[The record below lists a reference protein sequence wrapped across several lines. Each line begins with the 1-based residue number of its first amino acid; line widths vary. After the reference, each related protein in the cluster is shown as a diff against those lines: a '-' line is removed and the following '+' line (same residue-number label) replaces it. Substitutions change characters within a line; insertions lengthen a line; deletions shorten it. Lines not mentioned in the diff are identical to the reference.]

1 MNRTRFLS
9 FLLTIQL
16 AALTVFSC
24 ARSVFASDDFFCDS
38 AGENQQVLTLPDTVC
53 AAGTLVP
60 DESSIPL
67 DWEGTYDGGS
77 GKLVI
82 RRSMDMHLDPIG
94 EGEGDTVVT
103 GSITIWPYEGDLN
116 SVYEGSYK
124 FSGTFNRTTGEIVI
138 QGNEW
143 VSYPVKKDG
152 GEAPD
157 WDFFVFSGNMGS
169 GKLTGATVR
178 GNWKMYPKNYDGDD
192 IDSGF
197 QLAKD
202 NNSFVHSNKEYGGF
216 TGTTNYVVSAELF
229 NRLKEFTSSESEV
242 NLLKKEMYEEW
253 YGSCY
258 GISVTM
264 GLTFKNLLNAEE
276 ISGETLVSNEYFRM
290 PQPKEDQQL
299 KDIINYYQLSQFLEN
314 YGDTAGKRK
323 NYNPSLW
330 SGWIYSDDTKYPN
343 VSLSG
348 FLGNLVNAAKDACEK
363 GSVLLFGFSCYDFGH
378 LVIVTGY
385 SVSEDGY
392 RLKLYDMNSVGEFG
406 DSGHFSYMNIPKD
419 LLSFNLVTGDGDII
433 DEDNY
438 IAVSYLEPTPL
449 DEIKYCASSEKGRGS
464 KDITLIFGKDSQFT
478 LRTSKG
484 KTLTYRRSAFSGD
497 LPIDAVNYKENKIKI
512 KTKRCDAFKISPL
525 GKNIDIQVYDDDN
538 YKGVKGKN
546 IRSIDLA
553 LSGDM
558 KLHGSAYAFKAY
570 SSVEEMLDEEESGLA
585 SISGKA
591 RGPVTI
597 RSGKEKVEAKS
608 SSKISHVRTAVY
620 QDVRTAGGE
629 IKGRRAS
636 VSVNA
641 AEDLSSRDLRESG
654 KIFFGKDAYVFRGNQ
669 VKPKISVFAGAKG
682 LKKGRDYKVS
692 YSDNKKPGTGT
703 VTVTGI
709 GEYKG
714 EISATF
720 QIVSKKA
727 DLL

>member
-1 MNRTRFLS
+1 MKN
-9 FLLTIQL
+9 IKL
-16 AALTVFSC
+16 AALLFFIGANVLFG
-24 ARSVFASDDFFCDS
+24 AENVFCDC
-38 AGENQQVLTLPDTVC
+38 AGDSQQVLTFPETVC
-53 AAGTLVP
+53 QTATAFPEGDP
-60 DESSIPL
+60 ESSVPF
-67 DWEGTYDGGS
+67 DWEGTYVGGS
-77 GKLVI
+77 KDLAI
-82 RRSMDMHLDPIG
+82 YRNMEMHLDPISGG
-94 EGEGDTVVT
+94 EGETVVT
-103 GSITIWPYEGDLN
+103 GTINISPYVGDFN

-143 VSYPVKKDG
+143 VSYPVNRDG

-157 WDFFVFSGNMGS
+157 WDFFIFTGTMSSDKITGS
-169 GKLTGATVR
+169 TIL
-178 GNWKMYPKNYDGDD
+178 GNWKMFPKSYDEDD

-202 NNSFVHSNKEYGGF
+202 NNNFVHSNESEGGF
-216 TGTTNYVVSAELF
+216 TGTTNYVISTELF

-264 GLTFKNLLNAEE
+264 GLTFKNLLNAGE

-290 PQPKEDQQL
+290 PQPKQSPKL

-314 YGDTAGKRK
+314 YGETAGNRK

-330 SGWIYSDDTKYPN
+330 SGWIYSESAKHSN

-348 FLGNLVNAAKDACEK
+348 FLSNLVKDAKEACEK
-363 GSVLLFGFSCYDFGH
+363 GSVLLLDFTCYGFGH
-378 LVIVTGY
+378 LVLVTGY

-392 RLKLYDMNSVGEFG
+392 RLKIYDMNSVNEYGN
-406 DSGHFSYMNIPKD
+406 SGYYTYMNIAKD
-419 LLSFNLVTGDGDII
+419 LLSFTLFTGNDEII

-438 IAVSYLEPTPL
+438 ISLSYLEPTPL
-449 DEIKYCASSEKGRGS
+449 DEIKYCSSLGKGRAS
-464 KDITLIFGKDSQFT
+464 KSVTLIFSADSQFILT
-478 LRTSKG
+478 SSKG
-484 KTLTYRRSAFSGD
+484 KTLTYRRSVFSGD
-497 LPIDAVNYKENKIKI
+497 LPIDAVSYKENKIKI
-512 KTKRCDAFKISPL
+512 KTKGCDSFKIAPL

-538 YKGVKGKN
+538 YKGIKGKN
-546 IRSIDLA
+546 IRSISLN
-553 LSGDM
+553 LSGDT
-558 KLHGSAYAFKAY
+558 KICGSAYTFKVY
-570 SSVEEMLDEEESGLA
+570 SSVEEMLDKEECGLA
-585 SISGKA
+585 SISAKA
-591 RGPVTI
+591 NGPVTI
-597 RSGKEKVEAKS
+597 RSGKEKVEAKAKG
-608 SSKISHVRTAVY
+608 KISHVRTAVY

-629 IKGRRAS
+629 IKGRRAY

-641 AEDLSSRDLRESG
+641 AEDLSTRDLNESG
-654 KIFFGKDAYVFRGNQ
+654 KIFFGKDAYVFRGNP
-669 VKPKISVFAGAKG
+669 VKPKISVFAGEKG
-682 LKKGRDYKVS
+682 LRKGRDYKVS

-720 QIVSKKA
+720 PIVSKKA
-727 DLL
+727 NSD

>member
-1 MNRTRFLS
+1 MKN
-9 FLLTIQL
+9 IQL
-16 AALTVFSC
+16 IILALFVGANALFG
-24 ARSVFASDDFFCDS
+24 AENLFCDR
-38 AGENQQVLTLPDTVC
+38 AGESQQVLVLPNVVC
-53 AAGTLVP
+53 SAETIVP
-60 DESSIPL
+60 DISFPL

-77 GKLVI
+77 SKLVI
-82 RRSMDMHLDPIG
+82 RRNMEMHLDPIG

-103 GSITIWPYEGDLN
+103 GSITIWPYVGDLN
-116 SVYEGSYK
+116 SIYGGSYK
-124 FSGTFNRTTGEIVI
+124 FSGTFNRTTGEIVV

-143 VSYPVKKDG
+143 VSYPVNKDG

-157 WDFFVFSGNMGS
+157 WDFFVFSGNMGAD
-169 GKLTGATVR
+169 KLIGTTIL
-178 GNWKMYPKNYDGDD
+178 GNWKMYPKSYAGDD
-192 IDSGF
+192 VDSGF

-202 NNSFVHSNKEYGGF
+202 NNNFVHSSREYGGF

-258 GISVTM
+258 GISTTM
-264 GLTFKNLLNAEE
+264 ALTFKKLLDAED
-276 ISGETLVSNEYFRM
+276 ISGATLVSNEYFRM
-290 PQPKEDQQL
+290 PQPKEDEKL
-299 KDIINYYQLSQFLEN
+299 MGVINYYQLTQFLEN

-330 SGWIYSDDTKYPN
+330 SGWIKSEGEKHSN

-348 FLGNLVNAAKDACEK
+348 FLGNLVKDAKDACEK
-363 GSVLLFGFSCYDFGH
+363 GSVLLLGFSCYDFGH
-378 LVIVTGY
+378 LVMVTGY

-392 RLKLYDMNSVGEFG
+392 RLTIYDMNSVGEFG
-406 DSGHFSYMNIPKD
+406 DSGHFSYMNIAKD

-433 DEDNY
+433 DEENY
-438 IAVSYLEPTPL
+438 INVSYLEPTPL
-449 DEIKYCASSEKGRGS
+449 DEIKYCASAEKSRNS
-464 KDITLIFGKDSQFT
+464 KDVTLIFGSDSPFT
-478 LRTSKG
+478 LKTSKG

-497 LPIDAVNYKENKIKI
+497 LPIDDVNYKENKIKI
-512 KTKRCDAFKISPL
+512 KTKRCEAFKIFPL
-525 GKNIDIQVYDDDN
+525 GKNIDIQIYDDDN

-553 LSGDM
+553 LTGDT
-558 KLHGSAYAFKAY
+558 KLHGNSYAFKAY

-591 RGPVTI
+591 SGSVTI

-620 QDVRTAGGE
+620 QDVRIAGGD
-629 IKGRRAS
+629 IKGRRNS

-641 AEDLSSRDLRESG
+641 AEDLSNRDLCVSG
-654 KIFFGKDAYVFRGNQ
+654 KIVFGKDAYVYRGWA
-669 VKPKISVFAGAKG
+669 VKPKVTVFAG
-682 LKKGRDYKVS
+682 GRVLRKNKDYKIS
-692 YSDNKKPGTGT
+692 YSDNKKVGTAT

-714 EISATF
+714 EISAEF
-720 QIVSKKA
+720 PIVSK
-727 DLL
+727 

>member
-1 MNRTRFLS
+1 MKN
-9 FLLTIQL
+9 IQL
-16 AALTVFSC
+16 IILALFVGANALFG
-24 ARSVFASDDFFCDS
+24 AENLFCDR
-38 AGENQQVLTLPDTVC
+38 AGESQQVLVLPNVVC
-53 AAGTLVP
+53 SAETIGP
-60 DESSIPL
+60 DISFPL

-77 GKLVI
+77 SKLVI
-82 RRSMDMHLDPIG
+82 RRNMEMHLDPIG

-103 GSITIWPYEGDLN
+103 GSITIWPYVGDLN
-116 SVYEGSYK
+116 SIYGGSYK
-124 FSGTFNRTTGEIVI
+124 FSGTFNRTTGEIVV

-143 VSYPVKKDG
+143 VSYPVNKDG

-157 WDFFVFSGNMGS
+157 WDFFVFSGNMGAD
-169 GKLTGATVR
+169 KLTGTTIL
-178 GNWKMYPKNYDGDD
+178 GNWKMYPKSYAGDD
-192 IDSGF
+192 VDSGF

-202 NNSFVHSNKEYGGF
+202 NNNFVHSSREYGGF

-258 GISVTM
+258 GISTTM
-264 GLTFKNLLNAEE
+264 ALTFKKLLDAED
-276 ISGETLVSNEYFRM
+276 ISGVTLVSNEYFRM
-290 PQPKEDQQL
+290 PQPKEDEKL
-299 KDIINYYQLSQFLEN
+299 MGVINYYQLTQFLEN

-330 SGWIYSDDTKYPN
+330 SGWIKSEGEKHSN

-348 FLGNLVNAAKDACEK
+348 FLGNLVKDAKDACEK
-363 GSVLLFGFSCYDFGH
+363 GSVLLLGFSCYDFGH
-378 LVIVTGY
+378 LVMVTGY

-392 RLKLYDMNSVGEFG
+392 RLTIYDMNSVGEFG
-406 DSGHFSYMNIPKD
+406 DSGHFSYMNIAKD
-419 LLSFNLVTGDGDII
+419 LLSFNLATGDGDII
-433 DEDNY
+433 DEENY
-438 IAVSYLEPTPL
+438 INVSYLEPTPL
-449 DEIKYCASSEKGRGS
+449 DEIKYCASAEKSRNS
-464 KDITLIFGKDSQFT
+464 KDVTLIFGSDSPFT
-478 LRTSKG
+478 LKTSKG

-497 LPIDAVNYKENKIKI
+497 LPIDDVNYKENKIKI
-512 KTKRCDAFKISPL
+512 KTKRCEAFKIFPL
-525 GKNIDIQVYDDDN
+525 GKNIDIQIYDDDN

-553 LSGDM
+553 LTGDT
-558 KLHGSAYAFKAY
+558 KLHGNSYVFKAY

-591 RGPVTI
+591 SGSVTI

-620 QDVRTAGGE
+620 QDVRIAGGD
-629 IKGRRAS
+629 IKGRRNS

-641 AEDLSSRDLRESG
+641 AEDLSNRDLCVSG
-654 KIFFGKDAYVFRGNQ
+654 KIVFGKDAYVYRGWA
-669 VKPKISVFAGAKG
+669 VKPKVTVFAG
-682 LKKGRDYKVS
+682 GRVLRKNKDYKIS
-692 YSDNKKPGTGT
+692 YSDNKKVGTAT

-714 EISATF
+714 EISAEF
-720 QIVSKKA
+720 PIVSK
-727 DLL
+727 

>member
-1 MNRTRFLS
+1 MKN
-9 FLLTIQL
+9 IQL
-16 AALTVFSC
+16 IILALFVGANALFG
-24 ARSVFASDDFFCDS
+24 AENLFCDR
-38 AGENQQVLTLPDTVC
+38 AGESQQVLVLPNVVC
-53 AAGTLVP
+53 SAETIVP
-60 DESSIPL
+60 DISFPL

-77 GKLVI
+77 SKLVI
-82 RRSMDMHLDPIG
+82 RRNMEMHLDPIG

-103 GSITIWPYEGDLN
+103 GSITIWPYVGDLN
-116 SVYEGSYK
+116 SIYGGSYK
-124 FSGTFNRTTGEIVI
+124 FSGTFNRTTGEIVV

-143 VSYPVKKDG
+143 VSYPVNKDG

-157 WDFFVFSGNMGS
+157 WDFFVFSGNMGAD
-169 GKLTGATVR
+169 KLTGTTIL
-178 GNWKMYPKNYDGDD
+178 GNWKMYPKSYAGDD
-192 IDSGF
+192 VDSGF

-202 NNSFVHSNKEYGGF
+202 NNNFVHSSREYGGF

-258 GISVTM
+258 GISTTM
-264 GLTFKNLLNAEE
+264 ALTFKKLLDAED
-276 ISGETLVSNEYFRM
+276 ISGVTLVSNEYFRM
-290 PQPKEDQQL
+290 PQPKEDEKL
-299 KDIINYYQLSQFLEN
+299 MGVINYYQLTQFLEN

-330 SGWIYSDDTKYPN
+330 SGWIKSEGEKHSN

-348 FLGNLVNAAKDACEK
+348 FLGNLVKDAKDACEK
-363 GSVLLFGFSCYDFGH
+363 GSVLLLGFSCYDFGH
-378 LVIVTGY
+378 LVMVTGY

-392 RLKLYDMNSVGEFG
+392 RLTIYDMNSVGEFG
-406 DSGHFSYMNIPKD
+406 DSGHFSYMNIAKD
-419 LLSFNLVTGDGDII
+419 LLSFNLATGDGDII
-433 DEDNY
+433 DEENY
-438 IAVSYLEPTPL
+438 INVSYLEPTPL
-449 DEIKYCASSEKGRGS
+449 DEIKYCASAEKSRNS
-464 KDITLIFGKDSQFT
+464 KDVTLIFGSDSPFT
-478 LRTSKG
+478 LKTSKG

-497 LPIDAVNYKENKIKI
+497 LPIDDVNYKENKIKI
-512 KTKRCDAFKISPL
+512 KTKRCEAFKIFPL
-525 GKNIDIQVYDDDN
+525 GKNIDIQIYDDDN

-553 LSGDM
+553 LTGDT
-558 KLHGSAYAFKAY
+558 KLHGNSYVFKAY

-591 RGPVTI
+591 SGSVTI

-620 QDVRTAGGE
+620 QDVRIAGGD
-629 IKGRRAS
+629 IKGRRNS

-641 AEDLSSRDLRESG
+641 AEDLSNRDLCVSG
-654 KIFFGKDAYVFRGNQ
+654 KIVFGKDAYVYRGWA
-669 VKPKISVFAGAKG
+669 VKPKVTVFAG
-682 LKKGRDYKVS
+682 GRVLRKNKDYKIS
-692 YSDNKKPGTGT
+692 YSDNKKVGTAT

-714 EISATF
+714 EISAEF
-720 QIVSKKA
+720 PIVSK
-727 DLL
+727 